1 MNFLDFYYPLSI
13 VFVKTLLCSFCLSGS
28 ISSFASKLTI
38 RVHPK
43 VVTQLDDQMAYNCT
57 SLEHAKELAL
67 AKPADTVRII
77 LSDGY
82 HCLRKTVSFDQIAA
96 TLIIEAEHIGKALL
110 VDDNPVQS
118 AIDVQKNVVSFPVSK
133 PVYSLL
139 KNYQSVPMCCSGEMG
154 EIHKKRQFS
163 SFRSESIKNTYSALF
178 HADDIALMEKGCL
191 LFVYCKWIQYRLQ
204 VMDIDKVTNRV
215 TLSGASVNVNYITN
229 DSQVY
234 YSIHNSRP
242 LLNPG
247 TFCCIDNRV
256 YYQLAPHENPNHLSF
271 SVPQLETLLNVSHTK
286 GNVSLSG
293 LTFISGVVQDIYS
306 DEYQAGARL
315 PFVLSIS
322 NSSHVSV
329 SHCEF
334 RNAMGYCVG
343 FSKSSDCSLEQCYF
357 HDLGGGGIKVG
368 TNCQRIHLN
377 NNLIKGFGRFF
388 PSCVGVYVL
397 GAHDVRVTHHTICD
411 GFYSGISVGHVW
423 GYGQSLAYNN
433 YIANNHIHHLMQG
446 VLSDGAGIYTLGVQP
461 GTVIENNYV
470 HDVVSRA
477 FNAAGSSLIYLDE
490 GSSHIQVRNNVCLG
504 SHTGFHQHYGKNNQ
518 VKNNVFAY
526 TNLATFRLSNAKKS
540 SDLEI
545 LNNLVLADCG
555 QIYSD
560 TLAKYA
566 ILEANKTWK
575 GTFIDKQT
583 GVSNIT
589 KSDNLASKLSKYI
602 PVEKLLAF
610 LYTSKHFPFGVSTK
624 ELKRK
629 AKLTNEFMNQHNQM
643 VRETFPTFSS
653 YFERV
658 YK

>member
-1 MNFLDFYYPLSI
+1 MSFLDRFFSPSV
-13 VFVKTLLCSFCLSGS
+13 VFVKILLASFCLLGS
-28 ISSFASKLTI
+28 LSSSASELTI

-43 VVTQLDDQMAYNCT
+43 VTPQLIDQTDYSCT
-57 SLEHAKELAL
+57 SLEQAQEWAL
-67 AKPADTVRII
+67 THPADTVRII

-82 HCLRKTVSFDQIAA
+82 HSIRKTVSFDQIAA
-96 TLIIEAEHIGKALL
+96 TLIIEAEHTGKALL
-110 VDDNPVQS
+110 VDDHPLQS
-118 AIDVQKNVVSFPVSK
+118 AIDVQKDIVSFPVSK

-139 KNYQSVPMCCSGEMG
+139 KNNQNVPMCASAAMN

-163 SFRSESIKNTYSALF
+163 SFRSESGKNTYSALF

-191 LFVYCKWIQYRLQ
+191 LFVYCKWIQYRLR
-204 VMDIDKVTNRV
+204 VLDIDKTTNRV
-215 TLSGASVNVNYITN
+215 LLGGASVNVGYITN
-229 DSQVY
+229 DSQVF
-234 YSIHNSRP
+234 YSIHNSRS

-247 TFCCIDNRV
+247 TFCCIDNRL
-256 YYQLAPHENPNHLSF
+256 YYQLAPHETPNRLSF
-271 SVPQLETLLNVSHTK
+271 SVPQLETLLKISQSKGKTFLTGITFVS
-286 GNVSLSG
+286 GIVE
-293 LTFISGVVQDIYS
+293 DIHS

-315 PFVLSIS
+315 PFVLSVAQ
-322 NSSHVSV
+322 SSHVSI
-329 SHCEF
+329 SRCEF

-368 TNCQRIHLN
+368 TNCQRINLN

-388 PSCVGVYVL
+388 PCCVGVYVL

-411 GFYSGISVGHVW
+411 GLYSGISVGHIW

-490 GSSHIQVRNNVCLG
+490 GSSKIQVRNNVCLG

-540 SDLEI
+540 SELEI
-545 LNNLVLADCG
+545 LNNVVLVDCG

-566 ILEANKTWK
+566 ILDANKTWK
-575 GTFIDKQT
+575 GTFIEKQEGT
-583 GVSNIT
+583 TQIV
-589 KSDNLASKLSKYI
+589 KSDNLTSKLSKYI
-602 PVEKLLAF
+602 PVEKLLTF
-610 LYTSKHFPFGVSTK
+610 LYTDKHFSVGVSTK

-629 AKLTNEFMNQHNQM
+629 AKLTNDFMNRHNQM